1 MAANFGARIPA
12 GTMRADFDRAETPL
26 RHLLAPAAAALLAVS
41 SGAFSASPDADSD
54 WRDGRLPASVAQGDP
69 RSGGTLVIRLD
80 QEPPSL
86 DGITDSALSI
96 IWMLERKVLESMAE
110 LDASRHPDY
119 PLKPALA
126 TSWEASADQLTFTFH
141 LRKDVVWHDG
151 APFSGK
157 DVVAT
162 VKKILDPSVRSLHLR
177 NNFVDLADISTVPGD
192 DFTVVARYRKPYF
205 LAFRVLATLPI
216 YPAHLLAGAGDMLHA
231 PLHRAPVG
239 TGPFR
244 FEEWKSGERVSFV
257 RNEKYWGRKAW
268 LDRVVYRVVSDPA
281 VAFQLLK
288 RGEFDVYVQLQPQ
301 QWLRDLEAAGLK
313 GKVHRIRF
321 FNPNYNFIA
330 WNEERPFFA
339 DARVR
344 KALNYAI
351 DTEAVRRTFL
361 FGLDR
366 PTTCH
371 FYSESS
377 ACDRS
382 LLPRPYDAARAAQL
396 LDEAGWR
403 DHDGDGVRDK
413 DGVPLRFTFLMNA
426 DSTFLAKLLPYL
438 QQELTKIGVAM
449 EIKKVDW
456 ALFTQLIG
464 EHRYDATSLRWGNTD
479 VAQDPYEIWH
489 SSQIKDGSNFVSF
502 RNAQVDALI
511 EQARA
516 TLDDARRN
524 EMYRQL
530 GRILYDEA
538 PYVFLYNRPSL
549 DAVRDRVHGI
559 RPSVVWYDLQD
570 VWLARR

>member
-1 MAANFGARIPA
+1 LTR
-12 GTMRADFDRAETPL
+12 
-26 RHLLAPAAAALLAVS
+26 LLVAAAAALLAVS
-41 SGAFSASPDADSD
+41 PRGLSAPPDADSD
-54 WRDGRLPASVAQGDP
+54 WREGRLPAGVAQGEP
-69 RSGGTLVIRLD
+69 RSGGTLVVRLD

-96 IWMLERKVLESMAE
+96 VWMLERKVIESMAE

-126 TSWEASADQLTFTFH
+126 TSWEVSADQLTFTFH

-162 VKKILDPSVRSLHLR
+162 VKKILDPRVRALHLR
-177 NNFVDLADISTVPGD
+177 NNFVDLADISTAQGD
-192 DFTVVARYRKPYF
+192 DFTVIARYRKPYF
-205 LAFRVLATLPI
+205 LAFRALATLLI

-239 TGPFR
+239 TGPLR
-244 FEEWKSGERVSFV
+244 FEEWKSGDRISFV
-257 RNEKYWGRKAW
+257 RNEKYWGRKAY

-313 GKVHRIRF
+313 GKLHRIRY

-344 KALNYAI
+344 QALNYAI

-382 LLPRPYDAARAAQL
+382 LLPRPHDTARATQL
-396 LDEAGWR
+396 LDDAGWR
-403 DHDGDGVRDK
+403 DHGGDGVRDK

-426 DSTFLAKLLPYL
+426 DSTFLAKLGPYL
-438 QQELTKIGVAM
+438 QQELAKIGVAM

-456 ALFTQLIG
+456 GLFTQLVG

-502 RNAQVDALI
+502 RNAEVDALI

-524 EMYRQL
+524 EMYRKL

-538 PYVFLYNRPSL
+538 PYVFLYSRPSL
-549 DAVRDRVHGI
+549 DAVRDGVRGI